1 MFAVLFGV
9 VLVGIIIVSAMAHDS
24 KTIDI
29 VGNYQE
35 NRENEANMCAIS
47 FPEYDPE
54 EYQRQKREK
63 NDKAL
68 NGCEFWDGLNIDF
81 QENLQLLNYK
91 KCPYCSCNLPERK
104 GKSYKCPECKGK
116 IYRLKDLVSD
126 FEGLF
131 TEQQKEIREQLKN
144 EINRRKRFLE
154 IYENAKNYINF
165 VPTNFK
171 NDNIIILLGLLQEAS
186 LYTKKKGLVNKLRMC
201 RFYEAQLCMNIK
213 GYEKA
218 GLNAFLAV
226 AYIDLWGNR
235 YFSCATDEEYLAK
248 KYDDICVK
256 HAKWL
261 ADKNKKEF
269 DKEKFL
275 ESRTVERMGKA
286 KGFYCDGKIAPY
298 IIEEIRKFNYNIGIL
313 KGLFI
318 GHAKGITK
326 SIQYKPPIT
335 PEEAWEKFYNQYT
348 K

>member
-1 MFAVLFGV
+1 MFALLFLV

-35 NRENEANMCAIS
+35 NRKNEANMCAIS

-54 EYQRQKREK
+54 EYQRQKKER

-81 QENLQLLNYK
+81 QESLQLLNYK

-104 GKSYKCPECKGK
+104 GKSYKCPECKEK
-116 IYRLKDLVSD
+116 IYRLKDLVSN

-131 TEQQKEIREQLKN
+131 TQEQKEIREQLKK
-144 EINRRKRFLE
+144 ELSRRKRFWE
-154 IYENAKNYINF
+154 IYQNAKGFVDF

-171 NDNIIILLGLLQEAS
+171 NDNIIILLGLLSEA
-186 LYTKKKGLVNKLRMC
+186 KKHILEPCQSNNLRMC
-201 RFYEAQLCMNIK
+201 RFYEGQLCMNIN

-226 AYIDLWGNR
+226 AYIDLWGGYNTL
-235 YFSCATDEEYLAK
+235 FSDE
-248 KYDDICVK
+248 DFT
-256 HAKWL
+256 
-261 ADKNKKEF
+261 KE
-269 DKEKFL
+269 ELL
-275 ESRTVERMGKA
+275 E
-286 KGFYCDGKIAPY
+286 DGYTEFWDNGSVAPY
-298 IIEEIRKFNYNIGIL
+298 IIKEIKNFNYNIGIL

-318 GHAKGITK
+318 GHAKGIAK
-326 SIQYKPPIT
+326 SIQYKPPLT

-348 K
+348 KE